1 MKAKKLLCVLLA
13 TVLVLGTVC
22 TSVFAAEMP
31 FKDVGELTEEFKGA
45 LEYVYSKGI
54 MNGIE
59 EDVFDPFGF
68 LTRGMLVTIL
78 HRSADEPIVN
88 YAMTFKDVPNGEYY
102 TEAVRWAQATG
113 IVNGVTE
120 TEFEPDTFIN
130 REQLAAIMY
139 RYANSSKLDIDT
151 PGKDT
156 NTLSYNDITEVS
168 EYARPAVHACLAADI
183 LVSRDGKNIEPLE
196 NATRIEAAYAIMGV
210 NKLEKVIEN
219 IDITALGGEYF
230 DTVSQRAVMTVAVED
245 ENIAKATVNW
255 ASSAAESSEWTMT
268 LRAQD
273 GMLTYNDGVE
283 KIVTFDEDLV
293 KHEEIVNENVEGY
306 FTYSDGLLYWD
317 GADNEDCRA
326 CIFKKSESPSIG
338 MPNPLVEKTEK
349 EIEKEFG
356 FKFGKLKNEKNVKF
370 YVIDGEM
377 IEKIFELGDTKITLR
392 VVPAIEFE
400 DISGMYYAWTEEDGK
415 VKNRDAK
422 IMSAKDDL
430 GSAQVCLWYDAAP
443 GLMYSASATAK
454 DLDGF
459 DITAIAEQTFI
470 PVQGDK

>member
-1 MKAKKLLCVLLA
+1 MKAKKILCVLLA
-13 TVLVLGTVC
+13 TVLVLGTAC
-22 TSVFAAEMP
+22 TSVFAEETP
-31 FKDVGELTEEFKGA
+31 FNDVEGLTGA
-45 LEYVYSKGI
+45 FEGVPEYVYSEGI

-59 EDVFDPFGF
+59 EDVFDPSGF

-88 YAMTFKDVPNGEYY
+88 YAMSFKDVPNGEYY

-120 TEFEPDTFIN
+120 TKFEPDTFIT

-139 RYANSSKLDIDT
+139 RYANSSKLDIET

-156 NTLSYNDITEVS
+156 NTLSYNDIAKVS

-183 LVSRDGKNIEPLE
+183 LISRDGKNIAPLE

-210 NKLEKVIEN
+210 NQLEVVKEN

-230 DTVSQRAVMTVAVED
+230 DTVSQRAVMTVAVE
-245 ENIAKATVNW
+245 NKNSAKAIVKW
-255 ASSAAESSEWTMT
+255 SSSDAESSEWTMT
-268 LRAQD
+268 LKAD
-273 GMLTYNDGVE
+273 GNKLIYNDGVE
-283 KIVTFDEDLV
+283 KTVTYNKNLVAREKIV
-293 KHEEIVNENVEGY
+293 KENVKGY
-306 FTYSDGLLYWD
+306 FTYNDGLLYWD
-317 GADNEDCRA
+317 GAANEVCRDCV
-326 CIFKKSESPSIG
+326 FEKSESPSAG
-338 MPNPLVEKTEK
+338 LPNPLVEKTEEEIK
-349 EIEKEFG
+349 EEFG
-356 FKFGKLKNEKNVKF
+356 FTFGKLKNEKDVKF
-370 YVIDGEM
+370 YVIDGKM
-377 IEKIFELGDTKITLR
+377 VEKIFKLDNTEITLR
-392 VVPAIEFE
+392 VTPAIEFE
-400 DISGMYYAWTEEDGK
+400 DISGMYYTWTEEDGK

-422 IMSAKDDL
+422 IMGAKDEN

-459 DITAIAEQTFI
+459 DIQAIAERTFI
-470 PVQGDK
+470 PVQGEK